1 MPVCMRVCQFYLYVY
16 VFFFF
21 FFFFFFVA
29 EFSPVH
35 AIFLTLKASFK
46 IVEDAIFYNHFR
58 LVIGTPLFLFYFSEK

>member
-16 VFFFF
+16 VFFL
-21 FFFFFFVA
+21 FFFFVA

-46 IVEDAIFYNHFR
+46 IVEDAIFYNYFR
-58 LVIGTPLFLFYFSEK
+58 LVIGTPLFSFYFSEK